1 MRVVCRAA
9 PRARSST
16 RVRRGLG
23 ACVPRRSCSP
33 QNERRPARMYGGRF
47 YWERNKGGDVCAK
60 FRPGRGSR
68 QRKMLTTRRRP
79 RASPTASTRRARCSA
94 SGYDRARHERWSPQV
109 EQAARATSDR
119 RAQHR
124 GSVRRDV
131 GRVSPQIANA
141 HRPPGVSAAGSF
153 CATNPGSDTRLA
165 AQERGT
171 TERQRRIAGTQRLL
185 PKWVTGGLIRG
196 DSAAG
201 CLAPPLSSTGV
212 YPNHNRGDC
221 EKRDQRAQRNV
232 QVHLFV
238 RNKFRL

>member
-9 PRARSST
+9 PRAQSST

-131 GRVSPQIANA
+131 GRVSSQTPMHTGRRASR
-141 HRPPGVSAAGSF
+141 RP
-153 CATNPGSDTRLA
+153 
-165 AQERGT
+165 
-171 TERQRRIAGTQRLL
+171 
-185 PKWVTGGLIRG
+185 
-196 DSAAG
+196 
-201 CLAPPLSSTGV
+201 
-212 YPNHNRGDC
+212 
-221 EKRDQRAQRNV
+221 
-232 QVHLFV
+232 VHFV
-238 RNKFRL
+238 RRTRDRIRVSPRRRGAQLSASAGLRAHKDYCRNGLREG